1 MHVAKKAVSVF
12 PPNQRFRPDNR
23 LRSRPEFQR
32 VFQGNRLG
40 SREFVLYYR
49 PAPIAKLG
57 IIISKKNVKF
67 ATRRNRI
74 KRVVREWYR
83 LNGVMPEREL
93 IVIANRAADA
103 LTNEQLLQCLDRL
116 SARANKSR

>member
-23 LRSRPEFQR
+23 LRSQPEFQR
-32 VFQGNRLG
+32 VFQGKRLG

-49 PAPIAKLG
+49 SAPIAKLG
-57 IIISKKNVKF
+57 IIISKKNVKL

-83 LNGVMPEREL
+83 LNDRPEQEL

-103 LTNEQLLQCLDRL
+103 LTNAQILQCLDRL
-116 SARANKSR
+116 SVRANNSR